1 MGNKYQ
7 HKKEPFPRPIAELSP
22 KTQESLE
29 EVSDDKVQ
37 RLIHQLKEHQ
47 TELEMQNE
55 QLRQAQMELEESRNK
70 YAELYDFAPVGYFT
84 LNEKCIILGANLTGA
99 SLLGIEREKLIKGA
113 FIQYVSKES
122 LDLFYYYRKRLLET
136 KTRQAGEL
144 KMLRKDG
151 TPFYAHL
158 EGRGIFD
165 REGNF
170 SNFIITILDIT
181 QQKRLEEELRE
192 SEKQYKDLFQNSPT
206 GIYRT
211 TPDGRILMANPA
223 LIRMLGYSSFEELS
237 SINLEEEGIFQPT
250 FLRKQFKELVER
262 ECEIRGLES
271 KWTRRDGYP
280 IFVRESARVIRDDD
294 GKVLYY
300 EGTVEDVTER
310 RRAGDA
316 LRESEERYRTLIEH
330 SYDLICEVS
339 IDGKF
344 LYVSPKHK
352 DVLGYEP
359 AELLDKSIFVHM
371 HTDDI
376 PPVMAEFQRAITTFS
391 SGRAVHRYRH
401 KNGEWRW
408 LESTGKPF
416 QTASG
421 EIRAVIASRDITDRK
436 RSEDALRESL
446 AQLSKKN
453 RYEAIISTVTR
464 SVHHSI
470 NLPEVLE
477 NAVEVMSRN
486 IDVAEN
492 VSIYLVEREEAILR
506 AYRGYPDWF
515 VERVRRIPYPKGA
528 TWRTIIDGIPRYCPD
543 VDQDT
548 DIGPA
553 GRELG
558 TKSYL
563 SMPIRSEDK
572 TVGCIKIDS
581 FKKNAF
587 DDEELK
593 LLGIVA
599 QQIDVAINNARQAE
613 ALRQSEEL
621 YRKAKEDLEVKVK
634 DLEILTSLIQAVH
647 KSSNLE
653 EVYSVALNSVTE
665 LENVDIAMIY
675 LVDEERRQ
683 AVIKAH
689 RNLPEDYIKRA
700 GIIPYPKGLT
710 WKVINTGKIL
720 NIEDNQK
727 DPDIGPAGRDLGH
740 HSILGIPIFIEDKVI
755 GVIWFLSYKERR
767 FNEKEVSILTTIGNQ
782 IAIAIAKTRMFEEI
796 RQREEE
802 LRQSLAQLSRKNRY
816 ETIISTVTGSVHRS
830 INLQDVLENAVE
842 AMSRN
847 IDKVDCIAI
856 YLAEDEEA
864 VLRAYRGYADS
875 YIKRASRIPYP
886 IGVTWKTIIGG
897 RPIYC
902 ADGEQDTVIGPA
914 GREMGT
920 ESYLSMPIRSG
931 DKTVGTLNLASFQ
944 KNAFDEEELKLLEI
958 VAQQIEIAINNAKQ
972 AEELQKAKEELEL
985 RVYDR
990 TKELIDINKE
1000 LTREIMERKRA
1011 EETLRKRTE
1020 QVLRYQRVLLKL
1032 AKMDNSDL
1040 DSALKKITEADAK
1053 TLGVER
1059 VSVWHYSEGRSEI
1072 ICKDLYKLS
1081 ENIHESGLRLK
1092 TQDYPK
1098 YFQALEE
1105 SRILAANDARF
1116 DPRTQEYTEGYLK
1129 PLGITSMMDV
1139 PVRVHGE
1146 VVGIIGHEHTGSMR
1160 EWTVEE
1166 QDFAAS
1172 IADMVSLALEASE
1185 RRLAEEQIKAS
1196 LKEKEVLL
1204 KEIHHRVKNNLQ
1216 IIHSLL
1222 NLQSSRIG
1230 DSRTREKLKQSQ
1242 NRIKSMALIHETL
1255 YQSKDFARID
1265 FREYIKEL
1273 STHLFTSYGANSK
1286 DIKLSIE
1293 ADNVYLSIDKAIPCS
1308 LIINEIVSNALKHG
1322 FLVKK
1327 KGEIRITLRSSSK
1340 ANYGKD
1346 NSTPH
1351 LCHLI
1356 ISNNG
1361 IKFPEDLDF
1370 RNTESVGLQLVCA
1383 LTDQLKGRIEL
1394 DTSSGTECKI
1404 TFPV

>member
-1 MGNKYQ
+1 MYGDSSRENEDLAILVSLIQ
-7 HKKEPFPRPIAELSP
+7 AVHKS
-22 KTQESLE
+22 SDLE
-29 EVSDDKVQ
+29 EIYQVALSSAVRLENVDMASIYLIDEEKREAVLTAHRNLPYFFVERAGRIPYPRGITWKAINSRKILNIEDVQ
-37 RLIHQLKEHQ
+37 KDPDIGPAGR
-47 TELEMQNE
+47 ELGPHSA
-55 QLRQAQMELEESRNK
+55 LVIPITLEEKSIGVIWFISYR
-70 YAELYDFAPVGYFT
+70 EHRF
-84 LNEKCIILGANLTGA
+84 NEREI
-99 SLLGIEREKLIKGA
+99 SLLSTLGNQIAIALARA
-113 FIQYVSKES
+113 
-122 LDLFYYYRKRLLET
+122 
-136 KTRQAGEL
+136 
-144 KMLRKDG
+144 KMLEEMKK
-151 TPFYAHL
+151 
-158 EGRGIFD
+158 
-165 REGNF
+165 REED
-170 SNFIITILDIT
+170 L
-181 QQKRLEEELRE
+181 
-192 SEKQYKDLFQNSPT
+192 KQ
-206 GIYRT
+206 
-211 TPDGRILMANPA
+211 
-223 LIRMLGYSSFEELS
+223 
-237 SINLEEEGIFQPT
+237 
-250 FLRKQFKELVER
+250 
-262 ECEIRGLES
+262 
-271 KWTRRDGYP
+271 
-280 IFVRESARVIRDDD
+280 
-294 GKVLYY
+294 
-300 EGTVEDVTER
+300 
-310 RRAGDA
+310 
-316 LRESEERYRTLIEH
+316 TL
-330 SYDLICEVS
+330 
-339 IDGKF
+339 
-344 LYVSPKHK
+344 
-352 DVLGYEP
+352 
-359 AELLDKSIFVHM
+359 
-371 HTDDI
+371 T
-376 PPVMAEFQRAITTFS
+376 
-391 SGRAVHRYRH
+391 
-401 KNGEWRW
+401 
-408 LESTGKPF
+408 
-416 QTASG
+416 
-421 EIRAVIASRDITDRK
+421 
-436 RSEDALRESL
+436 
-446 AQLSKKN
+446 QLSKKN

-1000 LTREIMERKRA
+1000 LTREIMERKRV
-1011 EETLRKRTE
+1011 EE
-1020 QVLRYQRVLLKL
+1020 KL
-1032 AKMDNSDL
+1032 QELYPNGTKSDNSPG
-1040 DSALKKITEADAK
+1040 SGAISVINIASGGMLKVEKIA
-1053 TLGVER
+1053 
-1059 VSVWHYSEGRSEI
+1059 
-1072 ICKDLYKLS
+1072 
-1081 ENIHESGLRLK
+1081 
-1092 TQDYPK
+1092 
-1098 YFQALEE
+1098 
-1105 SRILAANDARF
+1105 
-1116 DPRTQEYTEGYLK
+1116 
-1129 PLGITSMMDV
+1129 
-1139 PVRVHGE
+1139 
-1146 VVGIIGHEHTGSMR
+1146 
-1160 EWTVEE
+1160 
-1166 QDFAAS
+1166 
-1172 IADMVSLALEASE
+1172 
-1185 RRLAEEQIKAS
+1185 
-1196 LKEKEVLL
+1196 
-1204 KEIHHRVKNNLQ
+1204 
-1216 IIHSLL
+1216 
-1222 NLQSSRIG
+1222 
-1230 DSRTREKLKQSQ
+1230 
-1242 NRIKSMALIHETL
+1242 
-1255 YQSKDFARID
+1255 
-1265 FREYIKEL
+1265 
-1273 STHLFTSYGANSK
+1273 
-1286 DIKLSIE
+1286 
-1293 ADNVYLSIDKAIPCS
+1293 
-1308 LIINEIVSNALKHG
+1308 
-1322 FLVKK
+1322 
-1327 KGEIRITLRSSSK
+1327 
-1340 ANYGKD
+1340 
-1346 NSTPH
+1346 
-1351 LCHLI
+1351 
-1356 ISNNG
+1356 
-1361 IKFPEDLDF
+1361 DF
-1370 RNTESVGLQLVCA
+1370 RNALQMVKADLLLATMLFFGSAHPLESMVIFNVLL
-1383 LTDQLKGRIEL
+1383 RN
-1394 DTSSGTECKI
+1394 
-1404 TFPV
+1404 

>member
-7 HKKEPFPRPIAELSP
+7 RKKEHFPRPIAEISP

-122 LDLFYYYRKRLLET
+122 LDLFYYYRKRLLEP

-223 LIRMLGYSSFEELS
+223 LIRMLGYSSFDDLAAH
-237 SINLEEEGIFQPT
+237 NLEKEGGFQPVHY
-250 FLRKQFKELVER
+250 RKHFKELLDQKDEV
-262 ECEIRGLES
+262 IGLES
-271 KWTRRDGYP
+271 QWVKLDGTF
-280 IFVRESARVIRDDD
+280 IFIRENARAIRGED
-294 GKVLYY
+294 GAVLYY
-300 EGTVEDVTER
+300 EGTVEDITVRRQTEE
-310 RRAGDA
+310 A
-316 LRESEERYRTLIEH
+316 LRE
-330 SYDLICEVS
+330 
-339 IDGKF
+339 
-344 LYVSPKHK
+344 
-352 DVLGYEP
+352 
-359 AELLDKSIFVHM
+359 
-371 HTDDI
+371 
-376 PPVMAEFQRAITTFS
+376 
-391 SGRAVHRYRH
+391 
-401 KNGEWRW
+401 N
-408 LESTGKPF
+408 
-416 QTASG
+416 
-421 EIRAVIASRDITDRK
+421 
-436 RSEDALRESL
+436 L

-477 NAVEVMSRN
+477 NAVEVMSKN

-492 VSIYLVEREEAILR
+492 VSIYLVEGKEAILR

-515 VERVRRIPYPKGA
+515 VKRVRRIPYPKGA
-528 TWRTIIDGIPRYCPD
+528 TWRTIIDGIPRYCSD
-543 VDQDT
+543 VDKDIH
-548 DIGPA
+548 IGPA
-553 GRELG
+553 GRQLG

-563 SMPIRSEDK
+563 SMPIRSEGR

-599 QQIDVAINNARQAE
+599 QQIDVAINNAQQAE
-613 ALRQSEEL
+613 ALRRSEEL
-621 YRKAKEDLEVKVK
+621 YRKAKEELEVKVK

-653 EVYSVALNSVTE
+653 EVYNVALNSVTE

-675 LVDEERRQ
+675 LVDEEKCD

-689 RNLPEDYIKRA
+689 RNLPEGYIKRA
-700 GIIPYPKGLT
+700 GIIPHPKGLT

-720 NIEDNQK
+720 NVEDIQK
-727 DPDIGPAGRDLGH
+727 DPDIGPAGRELGH
-740 HSILGIPIFIEDKVI
+740 HSALGIPIFLEKRAI
-755 GVIWFLSYKERR
+755 GVMWFLSHKERK
-767 FNEKEVSILTTIGNQ
+767 FNEKEANLLSTLGNQ

-796 RQREEE
+796 KQREAD
-802 LRQSLAQLSRKNRY
+802 LNQGLGQLSKKNRY
-816 ETIISTVTGSVHRS
+816 ETIISTVTRSVHQS

-842 AMSRN
+842 TMKQN
-847 IDKVDCIAI
+847 IDEADNISI
-856 YLAEDEEA
+856 YLVEREDAVSTGSPQA
-864 VLRAYRGYADS
+864 VLKAYRGYPEWF
-875 YIKRASRIPYP
+875 IKRVGRIPHP
-886 IGVTWKTIIGG
+886 KGFTWKTIIEGKP
-897 RPIYC
+897 RYC
-902 ADGEQDTVIGPA
+902 ADVDQDTVIGPA
-914 GREMGT
+914 GRELGT
-920 ESYLSMPIRSG
+920 KSYASMPIRYQG
-931 DKTVGTLNLASFQ
+931 KTVGTININSLQ
-944 KNAFDEEELKLLEI
+944 KNAFDEEELNLLGT
-958 VAQQIEIAINNAKQ
+958 VAQQIEIAIKNAKQ
-972 AEELQKAKEELEL
+972 AEALQKAKEELEL

-1000 LTREIMERKRA
+1000 LTREITERKRA

-1040 DSALKKITEADAK
+1040 DSALKKLTEADAK

-1059 VSVWHYSEGRSEI
+1059 VSVWHYSKDHSEI

-1092 TQDYPK
+1092 TQDYPN
-1098 YFQALEE
+1098 YFRALEE

-1185 RRLAEEQIKAS
+1185 RKLAEEQIKAS

-1222 NLQSSRIG
+1222 NLQSSRI
-1230 DSRTREKLKQSQ
+1230 DDLRTREKLKQSQ
-1242 NRIKSMALIHETL
+1242 NRIKSIALIHETL
-1255 YQSKDFARID
+1255 YQFKDFARID

-1273 STHLFTSYGANSK
+1273 STHLFSSYGANSK

-1327 KGEIRITLRSSSK
+1327 KGKIRIALHSSSK

-1383 LTDQLKGRIEL
+1383 LTDQLKGTIEL
-1394 DTSSGTECKI
+1394 DTSSGTEFKI

>member
-1 MGNKYQ
+1 MGNKHQ
-7 HKKEPFPRPIAELSP
+7 HKKEPFPRPIAEISP

-170 SNFIITILDIT
+170 SNFIIITILDIT

-223 LIRMLGYSSFEELS
+223 LIRMLGYSSFDDLAAH
-237 SINLEEEGIFQPT
+237 NLEKEGGFQPVHY
-250 FLRKQFKELVER
+250 RKHFKELLDQKDEV
-262 ECEIRGLES
+262 IGLES
-271 KWTRRDGYP
+271 QWVKLDGTF
-280 IFVRESARVIRDDD
+280 IFIRENARAIRGED
-294 GKVLYY
+294 GAVLYY
-300 EGTVEDVTER
+300 EGTVEDITVRKQTEE
-310 RRAGDA
+310 A
-316 LRESEERYRTLIEH
+316 LRE
-330 SYDLICEVS
+330 
-339 IDGKF
+339 
-344 LYVSPKHK
+344 
-352 DVLGYEP
+352 
-359 AELLDKSIFVHM
+359 
-371 HTDDI
+371 
-376 PPVMAEFQRAITTFS
+376 
-391 SGRAVHRYRH
+391 
-401 KNGEWRW
+401 N
-408 LESTGKPF
+408 
-416 QTASG
+416 
-421 EIRAVIASRDITDRK
+421 
-436 RSEDALRESL
+436 L

-492 VSIYLVEREEAILR
+492 VSIYLVEGEEAILR

-515 VERVRRIPYPKGA
+515 VKRVRRIPYPKGA
-528 TWRTIIDGIPRYCPD
+528 TWRTIIDEIPRYCAD

-563 SMPIRSEDK
+563 SMPIRSDGK

-599 QQIDVAINNARQAE
+599 QQIDVAINNAQQAE
-613 ALRQSEEL
+613 ALRRSEEL

-653 EVYSVALNSVTE
+653 EVYNVALNSVTE

-727 DPDIGPAGRDLGH
+727 DPDIGPAGKDLGH

-875 YIKRASRIPYP
+875 YIKRASKIPYP

-902 ADGEQDTVIGPA
+902 ADVDQDTVIGPA
-914 GREMGT
+914 GREMGI
-920 ESYLSMPIRSG
+920 ESYLCMPIRFG

-958 VAQQIEIAINNAKQ
+958 VAQQIEIAINNARQ
-972 AEELQKAKEELEL
+972 AEELHKTKEELEA

-1011 EETLRKRTE
+1011 EETLGKRTE

-1059 VSVWHYSEGRSEI
+1059 VSVWHYSEDRSEI

-1092 TQDYPK
+1092 TQDYPN
-1098 YFQALEE
+1098 YFRALEE

-1146 VVGIIGHEHTGSMR
+1146 VVGIIGHEHTRSMR

-1185 RRLAEEQIKAS
+1185 RKLAEEQIKAS

-1273 STHLFTSYGANSK
+1273 STHLFSSYGANSK

-1327 KGEIRITLRSSSK
+1327 KGKIRITLHSSSK
-1340 ANYGKD
+1340 TNYGKD

-1383 LTDQLKGRIEL
+1383 LTDQLKGTIEL
-1394 DTSSGTECKI
+1394 DTSSGTEFKI